1 MKNAV
6 KALQIMCLG
15 ASFASFF
22 FGISFYYRDLPNRP
36 RPELGRIY
44 PLNNHGY
51 LLYLTRQEHQF
62 SRCGRTFSLSC
73 SLLSSQSSTVS
84 WTHSVSVVAKTCH
97 GGDRLGIIVGGLR
110 RASDPGQHTAIIC
123 RFRI

>member
-15 ASFASFF
+15 ASFVSFF

-51 LLYLTRQEHQF
+51 LLYLTRQEHLQQMWSGVLF
-62 SRCGRTFSLSC
+62 VVLFAFFAVIDRFLDPFGQRSC
-73 SLLSSQSSTVS
+73 KDLP
-84 WTHSVSVVAKTCH
+84 
-97 GGDRLGIIVGGLR
+97 R
-110 RASDPGQHTAIIC
+110 RRPPWNHRWGP
-123 RFRI
+123 